1 MLKPLA
7 DLSRP
12 VSLSSKEKAGSV
24 QSDVHSQP
32 NLFQSVLGY
41 LGVLLRLERR
51 LLALVFSYSL
61 AIGLFSLIVPLTV
74 QELVNTFAFAIQ
86 PVTIVTLAGI
96 MVAALLFVGAFKAL
110 QYYAVEMLERRFF
123 ARVAIGMAQQL
134 PHLQFLGFKPRYAN
148 YFVET
153 VFMQRALSVL
163 LVDLINVVVGG
174 TVGMTILVF
183 YHPYFLLYGAL
194 LLAGFNVVFFLMSHG
209 GLKATIDM
217 SHAKYETLHW
227 MQEISYNLLHFKA
240 TDSQSIL
247 MQRTDELVA
256 KYIDTRQTRF
266 NILVRQYLAS
276 VGWQAVAQSGL
287 IATAGWLVSIG
298 QLTLGQLVAAE
309 VVVSGLLAS
318 FDGVVKRMGHIYY
331 FLTGLTELDYVFS
344 LPKDQASAT
353 LSVPLPDPTIHG
365 IRVTCKDLTVE
376 HSGMPPI
383 FSQFNL
389 EVTPGEKVGI
399 YASTTIAKTA
409 LARVLSGLEAPT
421 GGVIRYNGVDLRH
434 LDLNAINRCRGFMLD
449 SQLTLFEGTIEDNI
463 VLGRSYIPYS
473 DVRWALRFVELEED
487 VDALPQGLKTHI
499 RAPGKILAPT
509 HIMRILLA
517 RAILSRPQIL
527 VFDGILHNLQPAL
540 RETVLR
546 RLCSKDEPWSVI
558 FVSNDPN
565 LTAHIDRRLILD

>member
-1 MLKPLA
+1 ML
-7 DLSRP
+7 
-12 VSLSSKEKAGSV
+12 GC
-24 QSDVHSQP
+24 
-32 NLFQSVLGY
+32 
-41 LGVLLRLERR
+41 LGVLFRLERR
-51 LLALVFSYSL
+51 ILALIFSYSL

-86 PVTIVTLAGI
+86 PITIVTLAGV
-96 MVAALLFVGAFKAL
+96 MVAGLLFVGAFRAL
-110 QYYAVEMLERRFF
+110 QFYAVEVLERRVF
-123 ARVAIGMAQQL
+123 ARVALGMAQQL

-148 YFVET
+148 YFMET

-163 LVDLINVVVGG
+163 LVDLINVIVGG
-174 TVGMTILVF
+174 AVGMTILVF
-183 YHPYFLLYGAL
+183 YHPYFLFYNAL
-194 LLAGFNVVFFLMSHG
+194 LLAGFTVVFFLMSHG

-227 MQEISYNLLHFKA
+227 LQEISYNLLHFKA
-240 TDSQSIL
+240 TDSQALL
-247 MQRTDELVA
+247 MRRTDELVHS
-256 KYIDTRQTRF
+256 YVETRQTRF
-266 NILVRQYLAS
+266 GVLIRQYLGS
-276 VGWQAVAQSGL
+276 VGWQAVAHSGL
-287 IATAGWLVSIG
+287 LATAGWLLSIG

-309 VVVSGLLAS
+309 VVVSGLLLS
-318 FDGVVKRMGHIYY
+318 FDAVVKRMGHIYY
-331 FLTGLTELDYVFS
+331 FLTGLNELDFLFS

-365 IRVTCKDLTVE
+365 IRVTCKDLAVI

-383 FSQFNL
+383 FEHFNL
-389 EVTPGEKVGI
+389 EVTPGEKIGV
-399 YASTTIAKTA
+399 YASTTTAKTA
-409 LARVLSGLEAPT
+409 LARVLAGLETPT
-421 GGVIRYNGVDLRH
+421 GGVLRYNGVDLRH
-434 LDLNAINRCRGFMLD
+434 LDLQAINRCRGFMID

-473 DVRWALRFVELEED
+473 DVRWALRFTELEED

-509 HIMRILLA
+509 HIIRILLA
-517 RAILSRPQIL
+517 RAILARPQIL
-527 VFDGILHNLQPAL
+527 IFDGIIHNMQPTL

-565 LTAHIDRRLILD
+565 LTPHVDRRIILD